1 MVSDREPPWVAG
13 IRQRVFQRAGADDV
27 RVQPEEPHSPLP
39 RGKHVGSAHCNR
51 LEVGN
56 LRFTNVGG
64 LGPGL
69 VSGIG

>member
-1 MVSDREPPWVAG
+1 MVSDREPPWGRMTSTG
-13 IRQRVFQRAGADDV
+13 ISTCRCRRCTRAT
-27 RVQPEEPHSPLP
+27 
-39 RGKHVGSAHCNR
+39 GKNLIRRYHVGSTLVAHCNR

>member
-1 MVSDREPPWVAG
+1 MGP
-13 IRQRVFQRAGADDV
+13 DDV
-27 RVQPEEPHSPLP
+27 DGYFNVPVPTMYACNRKNLI
-39 RGKHVGSAHCNR
+39 RRYHVGSTLVAHCNR

>member
-1 MVSDREPPWVAG
+1 MYACNRKNL
-13 IRQRVFQRAGADDV
+13 IRRYQ
-27 RVQPEEPHSPLP
+27 
-39 RGKHVGSAHCNR
+39 VGSTLVVHCNR
-51 LEVGN
+51 LDVGN